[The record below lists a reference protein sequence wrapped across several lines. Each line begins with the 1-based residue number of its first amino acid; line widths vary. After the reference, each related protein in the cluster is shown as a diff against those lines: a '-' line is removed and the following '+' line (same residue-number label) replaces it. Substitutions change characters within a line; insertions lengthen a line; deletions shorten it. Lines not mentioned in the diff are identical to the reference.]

1 MSVGPLVS
9 TSLAAVGTQLRA
21 VELTLSTHEG
31 PPGTPV
37 SVTGTGFDVCSQATL
52 TFDGQHA
59 TPATVSVPKISGTIT
74 VPQGATAGPNH
85 TIEAACDSGNAYQ
98 ASADFTVTSGGGGTT
113 PDEHQTLTL
122 DPDHGSVG
130 TAVNVQGKGFAQC
143 SAKTVD
149 LYVLNGPAIASAIP
163 VAENGDFS
171 YKEVVPDP
179 TTPDTYTFRAA
190 CKGEPDIYADAYLV
204 VENPANPVLTLDP
217 EQGSTNAT
225 LKAKGT
231 GFRCP
236 NVDFLWD
243 GGESPFGSAA
253 VEESGSFTTEI
264 TVPADAQPGQHTVR
278 ALCAAY
284 PERHDDSPFTVT
296 ANDGTDNGGTANGG
310 TGNGGTDN
318 GGTDNGGTDN
328 GGTDNGGTDNGGTD
342 NGGTDNGGTD
352 NGGTDGGGGDRS
364 VAVGWVV
371 GPASLGAAL
380 ILAIAAAAYFGRL
393 HRGPRWVRGHV
404 RAALRPATA
413 TADLTEPH
421 PSGEGPTRTVR
432 LDPHADP
439 GSADIEETDR

>member
-9 TSLAAVGTQLRA
+9 TSLAAVGTRLR
-21 VELTLSTHEG
+21 VEELTLSTHEG
-31 PPGTPV
+31 PPGTLV
-37 SVTGTGFDVCSQATL
+37 SVTGTGFDVCGQATL

-59 TPATVSVPKISGTIT
+59 TPAEVHIPKISGTIK
-74 VPQGATAGPNH
+74 VPQDATVGPHH

-98 ASADFTVTSGGGGTT
+98 ADDEFTVTSGGGTT
-113 PDEHQTLTL
+113 TDEHQTLTL

-130 TAVNVQGKGFAQC
+130 TPVNVQGKGFAQC

-163 VAENGDFS
+163 VTENGDFS

-179 TTPDTYTFRAA
+179 TPPDTYTFRAA
-190 CKGEPDIYADAYLV
+190 CTGEPDVYADAYLV
-204 VENPANPVLTLDP
+204 VESPANPVLSLDP
-217 EQGSTNAT
+217 EQGETNAT
-225 LKAKGT
+225 LKATGT

-243 GGESPFGSAA
+243 GGESPFASAA
-253 VEESGSFTTEI
+253 VKEPDSFTTEI
-264 TVPADAQPGQHTVR
+264 TVPADAQPGKHMVR
-278 ALCAAY
+278 AVCAAY
-284 PERHDDSPFTVT
+284 PEQYDDSAFTVT
-296 ANDGTDNGGTANGG
+296 AND
-310 TGNGGTDN
+310 GTDN

-352 NGGTDGGGGDRS
+352 NGSTDNGGTDNGGTGGGGGGGDQS

-380 ILAIAAAAYFGRL
+380 LLAIAAAAYFGRL

-404 RAALRPATA
+404 RATLRPAPA

-439 GSADIEETDR
+439 GSAAIEETDR